1 MNIISIVKYGVAVGL
16 SGLVPLLLMP
26 ILTKSL
32 TVAEFG
38 LLSGF
43 LVYANLLAT
52 FAIFSTN
59 GYVSVKYHKLDANQ
73 FSNDFYLIH
82 IIFLISCCLFS
93 VVFYVLVMLEVISIG
108 EDYIYF
114 VPVVTLLLGLHLIY
128 QALFQTSE
136 AVDQFVSAKL
146 IVSLVDITICLIILS
161 FIYSLAAVSRPI
173 SWGAGL
179 LISVIFS
186 YKYASR
192 FITYNISMER
202 AKSIAKFC
210 LPLLPHVIVGTL
222 NGFIDKLVVLEK
234 IGAHEMG
241 YYMAAVYVAT
251 SFLILIEP
259 VNKVF
264 APWIFK
270 SLKSGNHILVKRY
283 IKIYCLGLSVFGVF
297 FILVGLLIFDKLV
310 PLEYSEAK
318 AILPYLIC
326 GCLFQGFYYCR
337 VNILFYFE
345 KNHLISFMSITV
357 LVINLVLTILLT
369 TMFGVT
375 GAAISFL
382 AVNFLMYLSSHYAS
396 HRELSLV

>member
-1 MNIISIVKYGVAVGL
+1 MNITSVLKYGVAVGL
-16 SGLVPLLLMP
+16 SGLVPLLLLP

-32 TVAEFG
+32 TVVEFG

-52 FAIFSTN
+52 FSMFSTN
-59 GYVSVKYHKLDANQ
+59 GYVSVKYHKLDAKQ
-73 FSNDFYLIH
+73 FSNDFSLIH
-82 IIFLISCCLFS
+82 IVFFISLCLFNLL
-93 VVFYVLVMLEVISIG
+93 FFLLVMFDVISMG
-108 EDYIYF
+108 RDYVYF
-114 VPVVTLLLGLHLIY
+114 IPLVTLLLGLHLIY

-146 IVSLVDITICLIILS
+146 IVALVDITICLVILT
-161 FIYSLAAVSRPI
+161 FIHSLATVSRPI

-179 LISVIFS
+179 LISIIFS
-186 YKYASR
+186 YKYTSQY
-192 FITYNISMER
+192 ITYYISIKR
-202 AKSIAKFC
+202 VKSIAKFC

-222 NGFIDKLVVLEK
+222 NGFIDKLVVFEK
-234 IGAHEMG
+234 IGANEMG

-270 SLKSGNHILVKRY
+270 SLKSANDILVRRY
-283 IKIYCLGLSVFGVF
+283 INIYCIGLSVFAIIF
-297 FILVGLLIFDKLV
+297 CLVAVLIFDSLV
-310 PLEYSEAK
+310 PLEYAK
-318 AILPYLIC
+318 AKSILPYLIC

-345 KNHLISFMSITV
+345 KNYLISLMSVVV
-357 LVINLVLTILLT
+357 LVFNIALTILMT
-369 TMFGVT
+369 NMFGVT
-375 GAAISFL
+375 GAAFSFL
-382 AVNFLMYLSSHYAS
+382 IVNALIYLISHYFS
-396 HRELSLV
+396 HRELSLI